1 MSFCFHRG
9 SFCGVLTTCEWN
21 SYTFSR
27 NLNFTSTDPF
37 FSGLR
42 RIQETVKQVRA
53 DIAAKPKGSG
63 TEMDRTD
70 VQLTQNEVGASNAEH
85 AAGDENLEDL
95 VRTLHRQI
103 QDSDWLK
110 ENTAEKWM
118 ADNPELAKEFFKQDT
133 EK

>member
-1 MSFCFHRG
+1 MKLVHIFHG
-9 SFCGVLTTCEWN
+9 ILTLRLPT
-21 SYTFSR
+21 
-27 NLNFTSTDPF
+27 LF

-53 DIAAKPKGSG
+53 DIAAKPKGKE
-63 TEMDRTD
+63 TKMDHRGGA
-70 VQLTQNEVGASNAEH
+70 QLAQNEVGASNAEH
-85 AAGDENLEDL
+85 AGEENLEDL

-118 ADNPELAKEFFKQDT
+118 ADNPELAREFFKQDT

>member
-1 MSFCFHRG
+1 M
-9 SFCGVLTTCEWN
+9 N
-21 SYTFSR
+21 STF
-27 NLNFTSTDPF
+27 FFFFF
-37 FSGLR
+37 FSGLE

-53 DIAAKPKGSG
+53 DIAAKPKGRG
-63 TEMDRTD
+63 TTTDRTGEKLA
-70 VQLTQNEVGASNAEH
+70 QIEVGAGNAQK
-85 AAGDENLEDL
+85 AGDENLEDL

>member
-1 MSFCFHRG
+1 MKLAHI
-9 SFCGVLTTCEWN
+9 
-21 SYTFSR
+21 
-27 NLNFTSTDPF
+27 FTEFKLYIYRPFF

-85 AAGDENLEDL
+85 AGDENLEDL